1 MIKNPISNHLGT
13 RYHFLTTRKLIS
25 GQKYYRNNQKMK
37 KYSRYSSYNH
47 ADQTQARG
55 RALVNLVSSELG

>member
-1 MIKNPISNHLGT
+1 MFNHLAT
-13 RYHFLTTRKLIS
+13 RYHFLTTWKVIS
-25 GQKYYRNNQKMK
+25 CQKYQRNNQKLK

-47 ADQTQARG
+47 ADQTQVRG